1 MGATS
6 DNYQVLSYT
15 EETDL
20 EGNTFNNYTY
30 YTIASDY
37 VNPFGGE
44 TAHFQIVK
52 SVYGTGDQIVNI
64 TDSTPL
70 PVRPYGTWTRYDY
83 LANSGY
89 YSLATT
95 IVGYTGDAF
104 RVEGVCGG
112 EPVYVS
118 LTNTLQLTAGDT
130 LPIRNLSGGSV
141 GSGTVDGADW
151 MGVQGISG
159 AYPVGITF
167 TGNLPVAITALADS
181 GVYGVAGAT
190 AIGVT
195 FSSVDIR
202 GLSASTD
209 SVTVVGGGTGGAVYV
224 GVYGFEGG
232 ETASIIHSESNALNV
247 NLKQAVGI
255 TVSAADLDI
264 RNLSYTNDSITVIGD
279 GEVDEFGNDTVPTY
293 INAIDANE
301 NLFAIGGSTGAG
313 WCGAALNVFLVN
325 QGITFAINANATFGA
340 QVSVGASANDPLPV
354 AGTTYASAGVWVTGS
369 TSGDPVTVQGYSGG
383 YLPVEVKNLQQSQ
396 QQTTADLQ
404 VLKLNTEYL
413 IALKKALFANTV
425 GEGALA
431 FPHEASLYALVNN
444 VLGTGMTDL
453 QETII
458 PSTQDSLAVTVIAS
472 KRQPSFISR
481 TGFAGGT
488 SLNLSSFNGGNGF
501 TCEAGVRMKISRI
514 ATGTNASQNEHLCV
528 ISEADAAVY
537 GNNST
542 AAAYVMSHG
551 DEMFFEVDNINKI
564 RVFYPPLSSESAPF
578 NTGSGVTFSFYA
590 S

>member
-6 DNYQVLSYT
+6 DNYQIVT
-15 EETDL
+15 GGT
-20 EGNTFNNYTY
+20 T

-52 SVYGTGDQIVNI
+52 AVYGTGDQVVNI

-70 PVRPYGTWTRYDY
+70 PVRPYSAWSRYDY

-95 IVGYTGDAF
+95 VVGYTGDP
-104 RVEGVCGG
+104 VSVVGVCGG
-112 EPVYVS
+112 EPLSVS

-141 GSGTVDGADW
+141 GNGDITGSDW
-151 MGVQGISG
+151 LGVQGISG

-167 TGNLPVAITALADS
+167 TGNLPVALTSLADS

-195 FSSVDIR
+195 FSTVDIR
-202 GLSASTD
+202 GLSADTD
-209 SVTVVGGGTGGAVYV
+209 SVLVSGGGTGGAVYV

-232 ETASIIHSESNALNV
+232 ETASIIHAEGNALNV
-247 NLKQAVGI
+247 NLKQAIGV

-264 RNLSYTNDSITVIGD
+264 RDLSYTTDSVKVVGD
-279 GEVDEFGNDTVPTY
+279 GPADTFGRNTVPAY
-293 INAIDANE
+293 INAIDGNE
-301 NLFAIGGSTGAG
+301 NLFPIGGSTGAG
-313 WCGAALNVFLVN
+313 WCGAALNMFLVN
-325 QGITFAINANATFGA
+325 QGITFTVSASATFGA
-340 QVSVGASANDPLPV
+340 QIGVGASANSPLPV
-354 AGTTYASAGVWVTGS
+354 GGTTYASVGVWVTGS
-369 TSGDPVTVQGYSGG
+369 TSGDPVSVRGVSGG
-383 YLPVEVKNLQQSQ
+383 YLPVEVKDLQQNQ

-404 VLKLNTEYL
+404 QLKSNTEYL

-444 VLGTGMTDL
+444 VLGTGMTNL
-453 QETII
+453 QDTII
-458 PSTQDSLAVTVIAS
+458 PSAQNSLAVTLIAS

-488 SLNLSSFNGGNGF
+488 SVNLSSFNGGNGF
-501 TCEAGVRMKISRI
+501 TCEAGVRVKISRV

-542 AAAYVMSHG
+542 ASAYVMNHG

-564 RVFYPPLSSESAPF
+564 RVFYPPLSSESSPF